1 MTVENSNSIDI
12 TISIYETILFLL
24 FNIIYLMIGFILW
37 HILWVSRH
45 GVEIPNLISKNT
57 ITYFSSRNFSL
68 VLKEIWERMWKLD
81 PTYLTSAIGY
91 EAYNFLLYQR
101 TILSTLF
108 TFFLI
113 STFLFLCR
121 IYGNIF
127 FPKEKDLQQFL
138 SVSNIFGIILITFF
152 HFRSFANL
160 KREAFHLYYTR
171 FMKMSEDKDINWLSC
186 RTLHISGINP
196 QERLTS
202 LMQTKLNVFLSKSSS
217 GKALDI
223 NFIPNYNKLLKY
235 EKERNEINDLRL
247 LITHEK
253 PFMRCL
259 FSSVYWSDNSM
270 KNELQ
275 KIQEKIDEITEEPV
289 FSSGHAFVCFDSL
302 TAAYKVMK
310 EFKNSPLMRF
320 KIRMKNFVSG
330 VKENILGNKNN
341 QLVSGQKANST
352 FQKFNED
359 YNIGSLDDNYF
370 IEENNEYEIKQNMNI
385 LVDQIIEPIDIVW
398 VNIGGDRGLY
408 VFRRIFLNLLLL
420 LLLIFFTTPMG
431 FLGAFKK
438 VDKYKILEFKWLK
451 IIPFGYILVTYIVP
465 LLIICINLML
475 IFAIDYIC
483 RFEKHYTHS
492 NYQFAFFTKSF
503 LYMLFNYLLIP
514 SLTLSYESLYDI
526 IKTNYK
532 NILHLLSQISSV
544 FDNSYFFI
552 ALIIQNGTYSF
563 VYYFLRLDELMFNA
577 FSTQVSFYKRHFI
590 NTGHAWH
597 RNEEDCFYFGY
608 FCAQYMV
615 FYTICIVFS
624 NYNPI
629 VPLAGIYLF
638 LIRHFGDFTSLLTVH
653 LNEIDSNGKFI
664 NKLVNYA
671 IIPVVIFQIFMIF
684 DCIIN
689 NKFIEAG
696 IVGIIMI
703 GSMVYYYFTYEGDYM
718 MAIYSY
724 NKQLD
729 NYQND
734 LNLHKLSS
742 SGFNPK
748 APVSH
753 NEMIKWNNRYRH
765 PLIIPAFV
773 NEEQNNNLMPQ
784 SSFSKIIDYKPNKKD
799 EEIFISPF
807 DPKNRSDE

>member
-1 MTVENSNSIDI
+1 MSNQNSVDT
-12 TISIYETILFLL
+12 TIGIYETLLFLL
-24 FNIIYLMIGFILW
+24 INIIYLMIGFILW

-68 VLKEIWERMWKLD
+68 VLREIWNRMWRLD
-81 PTYLTSAIGY
+81 SNYLTSAIGY
-91 EAYNFLLYQR
+91 EAYNFLLYER

-108 TFFLI
+108 TFFII
-113 STFLFLCR
+113 SLFLFLCR
-121 IYGNIF
+121 AYGNIF
-127 FPKEKDLQQFL
+127 FPKEKDFLQFL
-138 SVSNIFGIILITFF
+138 SVSNITGIILITFF
-152 HFRSFANL
+152 HFRSFEKL
-160 KREAFHLYYTR
+160 KREAFHFYYER
-171 FMKMSEDKDINWLSC
+171 FRKMSQNKDVNWLSC

-196 QERLTS
+196 HERLTS
-202 LMQTKLNVFLSKSSS
+202 IMQNKLNVFLSKSSS
-217 GKALDI
+217 GKVLDI

-253 PFMRCL
+253 PCMRCL
-259 FSSVYWSDNSM
+259 FSSIYWSENSM
-270 KNELQ
+270 QNELN

-289 FSSGHAFVCFDSL
+289 YSSGHAFVCFDSL

-310 EFKNSPLMRF
+310 EFKSSPIMRF
-320 KIRMKNFVSG
+320 KYRMKNFMNGMKDNITNSKN
-330 VKENILGNKNN
+330 KEIINEKNE
-341 QLVSGQKANST
+341 KST

-359 YNIGSLDDNYF
+359 YNIGKLEDNYF
-370 IEENNEYEIKQNMNI
+370 LEDNNEYKLKDNMNI

-398 VNIGGDRGLY
+398 VNIGGDKGLF
-408 VFRRIFLNLLLL
+408 VFRRIILNLSLL

-431 FLGAFKK
+431 FVGAFKK
-438 VDKYKILEFKWLK
+438 VDKYQILEFKWLK
-451 IIPFGYILVTYIVP
+451 VIPFGYILVTYIIP
-465 LLIICINLML
+465 LLIIGINLIL

-503 LYMLFNYLLIP
+503 VYMLFNFLLIP

-552 ALIIQNGTYSF
+552 ALIIQNGTVSF

-615 FYTICIVFS
+615 FYTICIVFA
-624 NYNPI
+624 NFNPI
-629 VPLAGIYLF
+629 IQLAGIYLF

-664 NKLVNYA
+664 NKLINYA
-671 IIPVVIFQIFMIF
+671 IVPILLFHLFMIF
-684 DCIIN
+684 DCIN
-689 NKFIEAG
+689 NEKIVEAS
-696 IVGIIMI
+696 IVGFIMLISIIYSYI
-703 GSMVYYYFTYEGDYM
+703 TYDSDYM

-724 NKQLD
+724 KKQFD
-729 NYQND
+729 NYEND
-734 LNLHKLSS
+734 NNINNSSISGLNNQAL
-742 SGFNPK
+742 P
-748 APVSH
+748 H
-753 NEMIKWNNRYRH
+753 NEIIKWNNKYRH

-773 NEEQNNNLMPQ
+773 NEEINNNDIINSRSPKDNTRRKAKNNE
-784 SSFSKIIDYKPNKKD
+784 SINVRSF
-799 EEIFISPF
+799 E
-807 DPKNRSDE
+807 PKNRSDE

>member
-1 MTVENSNSIDI
+1 MAAETENPVESSF
-12 TISIYETILFLL
+12 SIYETILFLL
-24 FNIIYLMIGFILW
+24 FNLLYLMIGFILW
-37 HILWVSRH
+37 DIFWVTKH

-68 VLKEIWERMWKLD
+68 VLKEIWDRMWELD
-81 PTYLTSAIGY
+81 ATYLTSAIGY

-108 TFFLI
+108 SFFLI
-113 STFLFLCR
+113 SIFLFLCR
-121 IYGNIF
+121 TYGHIF
-127 FPKEKDLQQFL
+127 FRKEKDLQEFL
-138 SVSNIFGIILITFF
+138 SVTNIFGIITITIF
-152 HFRSFANL
+152 HFRSFAKL
-160 KREAFHLYYTR
+160 KREAFRLYYSR
-171 FMKMSEDKDINWLSC
+171 FMKMSENKDVNWLSC

-270 KNELQ
+270 KNEL
-275 KIQEKIDEITEEPV
+275 KRVQEKIDEITEEPV

-302 TAAYKVMK
+302 TAAYKVMN
-310 EFKNSPLMRF
+310 EFKSSPLMRF
-320 KIRMKNFVSG
+320 KLRMKNFMSG
-330 VKENILGNKNN
+330 VKDNILGGKNN
-341 QLVSGQKANST
+341 VIMSGQKDKST

-359 YNIGSLDDNYF
+359 YNIGSLEDNYF
-370 IEENNEYEIKQNMNI
+370 FEENSENEIKENMNI

-398 VNIGGDRGLY
+398 VNIGGDKGLY
-408 VFRRIFLNLLLL
+408 VFRRLFLNLLLL
-420 LLLIFFTTPMG
+420 ALLIFFTTPMG
-431 FLGAFKK
+431 FISAFKK
-438 VDKYKILEFKWLK
+438 VDKYEILEFKWLK
-451 IIPFGYILVTYIVP
+451 VIPFGYILVTYIVP
-465 LLIICINLML
+465 LTIIGINLML

-503 LYMLFNYLLIP
+503 VYMLFNYLLIP

-532 NILHLLSQISSV
+532 DILNLLLQVSSI

-552 ALIIQNGTYSF
+552 ALIIQNGTVSF

-590 NTGHAWH
+590 NTGHSWH

-608 FCAQYMV
+608 FCSQYLV
-615 FYTICIVFS
+615 FYTICLVFA
-624 NYNPI
+624 NFNPI
-629 VPLAGIYLF
+629 LPLVGIYF
-638 LIRHFGDFTSLLTVH
+638 FMIRHFGDFASLLTVH

-664 NKLVNYA
+664 NKLVNYS
-671 IIPVVIFQIFMIF
+671 IVPILIFHIFMIF
-684 DCIIN
+684 DCIN
-689 NKFIEAG
+689 HNKFTEA
-696 IVGIIMI
+696 IIISFIMI
-703 GSMVYYYFTYEGDYM
+703 TSISYFYFTYDADYM

-724 NKQLD
+724 NKQFD
-729 NYQND
+729 NYQSD
-734 LNLHKLSS
+734 INLHKLSS
-742 SGFNPK
+742 SGFNPQ

-753 NEMIKWNNRYRH
+753 NELIKWTNRYRH
-765 PLIIPAFV
+765 PLIIPAFI
-773 NEEQNNNLMPQ
+773 NEHENNDDFMQ
-784 SSFSKIIDYKPNKKD
+784 SSYIQNPNKKNS
-799 EEIFISPF
+799 EEIYVRPF
-807 DPKNRSDE
+807 EPKNRSNE

>member
-1 MTVENSNSIDI
+1 MAAETENPVESSF
-12 TISIYETILFLL
+12 SIYETILFLL
-24 FNIIYLMIGFILW
+24 FNLLYLMIGFILW
-37 HILWVSRH
+37 DIFWVTKH

-68 VLKEIWERMWKLD
+68 VLKEIWDRMWELD
-81 PTYLTSAIGY
+81 ATYLTSAIGY

-108 TFFLI
+108 SFFLI
-113 STFLFLCR
+113 SIFLFLCR
-121 IYGNIF
+121 TYGHIF
-127 FPKEKDLQQFL
+127 FRKEKDLQEFL
-138 SVSNIFGIILITFF
+138 SVINIFGIITITIF
-152 HFRSFANL
+152 HFRSFAKL
-160 KREAFHLYYTR
+160 KREAFRLYYSR
-171 FMKMSEDKDINWLSC
+171 FMKMSENKDVNWLSC

-270 KNELQ
+270 KNEL
-275 KIQEKIDEITEEPV
+275 KRVQEKIDEITEEPV

-302 TAAYKVMK
+302 TAAYKVMN
-310 EFKNSPLMRF
+310 EFKSSPLMRF
-320 KIRMKNFVSG
+320 KLRMKNFMSG
-330 VKENILGNKNN
+330 VKDNILGGKNN
-341 QLVSGQKANST
+341 VIMSGQKDKST

-359 YNIGSLDDNYF
+359 YNIGSLEDNYF
-370 IEENNEYEIKQNMNI
+370 FEENSENEIKENMNI

-398 VNIGGDRGLY
+398 VNIGGDKGLY
-408 VFRRIFLNLLLL
+408 VFRRLFLNLLLL
-420 LLLIFFTTPMG
+420 ALLIFFTTPMG
-431 FLGAFKK
+431 FISAFKK
-438 VDKYKILEFKWLK
+438 VDKYEILEFKWLK
-451 IIPFGYILVTYIVP
+451 VIPFGYILVTYIVP
-465 LLIICINLML
+465 LTIIGINLML

-503 LYMLFNYLLIP
+503 VYMLFNYLLIP

-532 NILHLLSQISSV
+532 DILHLLLQVSSI

-552 ALIIQNGTYSF
+552 ALIIQNGTVSF

-590 NTGHAWH
+590 NTGHSWH

-608 FCAQYMV
+608 FCSQYLV
-615 FYTICIVFS
+615 FYTICLVFA
-624 NYNPI
+624 NFNPI
-629 VPLAGIYLF
+629 LPLVGIYF
-638 LIRHFGDFTSLLTVH
+638 FMIRHFGDFASLLTVH

-664 NKLVNYA
+664 NKLVNYS
-671 IIPVVIFQIFMIF
+671 IVPILIFHIFMIF
-684 DCIIN
+684 DCIN
-689 NKFIEAG
+689 HNKFTEA
-696 IVGIIMI
+696 IIISFIMI
-703 GSMVYYYFTYEGDYM
+703 TSISYFYFTYDADYM

-724 NKQLD
+724 NKQFD
-729 NYQND
+729 NYQSD
-734 LNLHKLSS
+734 INLHKLSS
-742 SGFNPK
+742 SGFNPQ

-753 NEMIKWNNRYRH
+753 NELIKWTNRYRH
-765 PLIIPAFV
+765 PLIIPAFI
-773 NEEQNNNLMPQ
+773 NEHENNDDFMQ
-784 SSFSKIIDYKPNKKD
+784 SSYIQNPNKKNS
-799 EEIFISPF
+799 EEIYVRPF
-807 DPKNRSDE
+807 EPKNRSNE

>member
-1 MTVENSNSIDI
+1 MAAETENPVESSF
-12 TISIYETILFLL
+12 SIYETILFLL
-24 FNIIYLMIGFILW
+24 FNLLYLMIGFILW
-37 HILWVSRH
+37 DIFWVTKH

-68 VLKEIWERMWKLD
+68 VLKEIWDRMWELD
-81 PTYLTSAIGY
+81 ATYLTSAIGY

-108 TFFLI
+108 SFFLI
-113 STFLFLCR
+113 SIFLFLCR
-121 IYGNIF
+121 TYGHIF
-127 FPKEKDLQQFL
+127 FRKEKDLQEFL
-138 SVSNIFGIILITFF
+138 SVINIFGIITITIF
-152 HFRSFANL
+152 HFRSFAKL
-160 KREAFHLYYTR
+160 KREAFRLYYSR
-171 FMKMSEDKDINWLSC
+171 FMKMSENKDVNWLSC

-270 KNELQ
+270 KNEL
-275 KIQEKIDEITEEPV
+275 KRVQEKIDEITEEPV

-302 TAAYKVMK
+302 TAAYKVMN
-310 EFKNSPLMRF
+310 EFKSSPLMRF
-320 KIRMKNFVSG
+320 KLRMKNFMSG
-330 VKENILGNKNN
+330 VKDNILGGKNN
-341 QLVSGQKANST
+341 VIMSGQKDKST

-359 YNIGSLDDNYF
+359 YNIGSLEDNYF
-370 IEENNEYEIKQNMNI
+370 FEENSENEIKENMNI

-398 VNIGGDRGLY
+398 VNIGGDKGLY
-408 VFRRIFLNLLLL
+408 VFRRLFLNLLLL
-420 LLLIFFTTPMG
+420 ALLIFFTTPMG
-431 FLGAFKK
+431 FISAFKK
-438 VDKYKILEFKWLK
+438 VDKYEILEFKWLK
-451 IIPFGYILVTYIVP
+451 VIPFGYILVTYIVP
-465 LLIICINLML
+465 LTIIGINLML

-503 LYMLFNYLLIP
+503 VYMLFNYLLIP

-532 NILHLLSQISSV
+532 DILHLLLQVSSI

-552 ALIIQNGTYSF
+552 ALIIQNGTVSF

-590 NTGHAWH
+590 NTGHSWH

-608 FCAQYMV
+608 LCSQYLV
-615 FYTICIVFS
+615 FYTICLVFA
-624 NYNPI
+624 NFNPI
-629 VPLAGIYLF
+629 LPLVGIYF
-638 LIRHFGDFTSLLTVH
+638 FMIRHFGDFASLLTVH

-664 NKLVNYA
+664 NKLVNYS
-671 IIPVVIFQIFMIF
+671 IVPILIFHIFMIF
-684 DCIIN
+684 DCIN
-689 NKFIEAG
+689 HDKFTEA
-696 IVGIIMI
+696 IIISFIMI
-703 GSMVYYYFTYEGDYM
+703 TSISYFYFTYDADYM

-724 NKQLD
+724 NKQFD
-729 NYQND
+729 NYQSD
-734 LNLHKLSS
+734 INLHKLSS
-742 SGFNPK
+742 SGFNPQ

-753 NEMIKWNNRYRH
+753 NELIKWTNRYRH
-765 PLIIPAFV
+765 PLIIPAFI
-773 NEEQNNNLMPQ
+773 NEHENNDDLMQ
-784 SSFSKIIDYKPNKKD
+784 SSYIQNPNKKNS
-799 EEIFISPF
+799 EEIYVRPF
-807 DPKNRSDE
+807 EPKNRSNE

>member
-1 MTVENSNSIDI
+1 MAAEAENPMESSF
-12 TISIYETILFLL
+12 SIYETILFLL
-24 FNIIYLMIGFILW
+24 FNLLYLMIGFILW
-37 HILWVSRH
+37 DIFWVTKH

-68 VLKEIWERMWKLD
+68 VLKEIWDRMWELD
-81 PTYLTSAIGY
+81 ATYLTSAIGY

-108 TFFLI
+108 SFFLI
-113 STFLFLCR
+113 SIFLFLCR
-121 IYGNIF
+121 TYGHIF
-127 FPKEKDLQQFL
+127 FRKEKDLQEFL
-138 SVSNIFGIILITFF
+138 SVINIFGIITITIF
-152 HFRSFANL
+152 HFRSFAKL
-160 KREAFHLYYTR
+160 KREAFRLYYSR
-171 FMKMSEDKDINWLSC
+171 FMKMSENKDVNWLSC

-270 KNELQ
+270 KNEL
-275 KIQEKIDEITEEPV
+275 KRVQEKIDEITEEPV

-302 TAAYKVMK
+302 TAAYKVMN
-310 EFKNSPLMRF
+310 EFKSSPLMRF
-320 KIRMKNFVSG
+320 KLRMKNFMSG
-330 VKENILGNKNN
+330 VKDNILGGKNN
-341 QLVSGQKANST
+341 VIMSGQKDKST

-359 YNIGSLDDNYF
+359 YNIGSLEDNYF
-370 IEENNEYEIKQNMNI
+370 FEENSENEIKENMNI

-398 VNIGGDRGLY
+398 VNIGGDKGLY
-408 VFRRIFLNLLLL
+408 VFRRLFLNLLLL
-420 LLLIFFTTPMG
+420 ALLIFFTTPMG
-431 FLGAFKK
+431 FISAFKK
-438 VDKYKILEFKWLK
+438 VDKYEILEFKWLK
-451 IIPFGYILVTYIVP
+451 VIPFGYILVTYIVP
-465 LLIICINLML
+465 LTIIGINLML

-503 LYMLFNYLLIP
+503 VYMLFNYLLIP

-532 NILHLLSQISSV
+532 DILHLLLQVSSI

-552 ALIIQNGTYSF
+552 ALIIQNGTVSF

-590 NTGHAWH
+590 NTGHSWH

-608 FCAQYMV
+608 FCSQYLV
-615 FYTICIVFS
+615 FYTICLVFA
-624 NYNPI
+624 NFNPI
-629 VPLAGIYLF
+629 LPLVGIYF
-638 LIRHFGDFTSLLTVH
+638 FMIRHFGDFASLLTVH

-664 NKLVNYA
+664 NKLVNYS
-671 IIPVVIFQIFMIF
+671 IVPILIFHIFMIF
-684 DCIIN
+684 DCIN
-689 NKFIEAG
+689 HNKFTEA
-696 IVGIIMI
+696 IIISFIMI
-703 GSMVYYYFTYEGDYM
+703 TSISYFYFTYDADYM

-724 NKQLD
+724 NKQFD
-729 NYQND
+729 NYQSD
-734 LNLHKLSS
+734 INLHKLSS
-742 SGFNPK
+742 SGFNPQ

-753 NEMIKWNNRYRH
+753 NELIKWTNRYRH
-765 PLIIPAFV
+765 PLIIPAFI
-773 NEEQNNNLMPQ
+773 NEHENNDDLMQ
-784 SSFSKIIDYKPNKKD
+784 SSYIQNPNKKNS
-799 EEIFISPF
+799 EEIYVRPF
-807 DPKNRSDE
+807 EPKNRSNE

>member
-1 MTVENSNSIDI
+1 MAAESENPVESSF
-12 TISIYETILFLL
+12 SIYETILFLL
-24 FNIIYLMIGFILW
+24 FNLLYLMIGFILW
-37 HILWVSRH
+37 DIFWVTKH

-68 VLKEIWERMWKLD
+68 VLKEIWDRMWKLD
-81 PTYLTSAIGY
+81 TTYLTSAIGY

-108 TFFLI
+108 SFFLI
-113 STFLFLCR
+113 SIFLFLCR
-121 IYGNIF
+121 TYGHIF
-127 FPKEKDLQQFL
+127 FRKEKDLQEFL
-138 SVSNIFGIILITFF
+138 SVTNIFGIITITIF
-152 HFRSFANL
+152 HFRSFAKL
-160 KREAFHLYYTR
+160 KREAFRLYYSR
-171 FMKMSEDKDINWLSC
+171 FMKMSENKDVNWLSC

-270 KNELQ
+270 KNEL
-275 KIQEKIDEITEEPV
+275 KRVQEKIDEITEEPV

-302 TAAYKVMK
+302 TAAYKVMN
-310 EFKNSPLMRF
+310 EFKSSPLMRF
-320 KIRMKNFVSG
+320 KLRMKNFMSG
-330 VKENILGNKNN
+330 VKDNILGGKNN
-341 QLVSGQKANST
+341 VIMSGQKDKST

-359 YNIGSLDDNYF
+359 YNIGSLEDNYF
-370 IEENNEYEIKQNMNI
+370 FEENSENEIKENMNI

-398 VNIGGDRGLY
+398 VNIGGDKGLY
-408 VFRRIFLNLLLL
+408 VFRRLFLNLLLL
-420 LLLIFFTTPMG
+420 ALLIFFTTPMG
-431 FLGAFKK
+431 FISAFKK
-438 VDKYKILEFKWLK
+438 VDKYEILEFKWLK
-451 IIPFGYILVTYIVP
+451 VIPFGYILVTYIVP
-465 LLIICINLML
+465 LTIIGINLML

-503 LYMLFNYLLIP
+503 VYMLFNYLLIP

-532 NILHLLSQISSV
+532 DILNLLLQVSSI

-552 ALIIQNGTYSF
+552 ALIIQNGTVSF

-590 NTGHAWH
+590 NTGHSWH

-608 FCAQYMV
+608 FCSQYLV
-615 FYTICIVFS
+615 FYTICLVFA
-624 NYNPI
+624 NFNPI
-629 VPLAGIYLF
+629 LPLVGIYFF
-638 LIRHFGDFTSLLTVH
+638 LIRHFGDFASLLTVH

-664 NKLVNYA
+664 NKLVNYS
-671 IIPVVIFQIFMIF
+671 IVPILIFHIFMIF
-684 DCIIN
+684 DCIN
-689 NKFIEAG
+689 HDKLTEA
-696 IVGIIMI
+696 IIISFIMI
-703 GSMVYYYFTYEGDYM
+703 TSISYFYFTYDADYM

-724 NKQLD
+724 NKQFD
-729 NYQND
+729 NYQSD
-734 LNLHKLSS
+734 INLHKLSS
-742 SGFNPK
+742 SGFNPQ

-753 NEMIKWNNRYRH
+753 NELIKWTNRYRH
-765 PLIIPAFV
+765 PLIIPAFI
-773 NEEQNNNLMPQ
+773 NEHENNDDLMQ
-784 SSFSKIIDYKPNKKD
+784 SSYIQNPNKKNS
-799 EEIFISPF
+799 EEIYVRPF
-807 DPKNRSDE
+807 EPKNRSNE

>member
-1 MTVENSNSIDI
+1 MSKQNDQNPVET

-24 FNIIYLMIGFILW
+24 FNLIYLMIGFILW

-57 ITYFSSRNFSL
+57 LTYFSSRNFSL
-68 VLKEIWERMWKLD
+68 VLREIWNRMWKLD
-81 PTYLTSAIGY
+81 GDYLTSAIGY

-108 TFFLI
+108 SFFLI
-113 STFLFLCR
+113 SICLFLFR
-121 IYGNIF
+121 KYGYIF
-127 FPKEKDLQQFL
+127 FPKEKDLEQFL
-138 SVSNIFGIILITFF
+138 SVSNITGIILITFF
-152 HFRSFANL
+152 HFRSFSTL
-160 KREAFHLYYTR
+160 KREAFHLYYSR
-171 FMKMSEDKDINWLSC
+171 FMKMSENKDVNWLSC

-202 LMQTKLNVFLSKSSS
+202 LMQTKLNVFLSKTSS
-217 GKALDI
+217 GKVLDI
-223 NFIPNYNKLLKY
+223 TFIPNYNKLLKC

-247 LITHEK
+247 LITHER

-259 FSSVYWSDNSM
+259 FSSIYWSDNSM
-270 KNELQ
+270 KNELK
-275 KIQEKIDEITEEPV
+275 KIQEQIDEITEEPV

-310 EFKNSPLMRF
+310 EFKNSPFMGF
-320 KIRMKNFVSG
+320 KLKMKNLMSG
-330 VKENILGNKNN
+330 KKGDILGDNN
-341 QLVSGQKANST
+341 DLLMSGKKAKST

-359 YNIGSLDDNYF
+359 YNIGSLEDNYF
-370 IEENNEYEIKQNMNI
+370 FEENNEIEIKENMNI
-385 LVDQIIEPIDIVW
+385 LVDQLIEPIDIVW
-398 VNIGGDRGLY
+398 VNIGGDKGLY
-408 VFRRIFLNLLLL
+408 VFRRIFLNLSLLV
-420 LLLIFFTTPMG
+420 LLIFFTTPMG
-431 FLGAFKK
+431 FVSAFKK
-438 VDKYKILEFKWLK
+438 VDKYQILEFKWLK
-451 IIPFGYILVTYIVP
+451 VIPFGYILVTYIIP
-465 LLIICINLML
+465 LLIIGINLIL

-503 LYMLFNYLLIP
+503 VYMLFNYLLIP

-532 NILHLLSQISSV
+532 NFLQLLSQISSV

-552 ALIIQNGTYSF
+552 ALIIQNGTVSF

-590 NTGHAWH
+590 NTGHSWH

-615 FYTICIVFS
+615 FYSICLVFS
-624 NYNPI
+624 NFNPI
-629 VPLAGIYLF
+629 LPLSGIYLF

-653 LNEIDSNGKFI
+653 LKEIDSNGKFI
-664 NKLVNYA
+664 NKLINYA
-671 IIPVVIFQIFMIF
+671 IVPILLFHIFMIF
-684 DCIIN
+684 DCVN
-689 NKFIEAG
+689 NDKFIEASL
-696 IVGIIMI
+696 VGLIMLVSIIY
-703 GSMVYYYFTYEGDYM
+703 SYVTYDSDYM

-724 NKQLD
+724 NKQFD

-734 LNLHKLSS
+734 NNINNISISGLN
-742 SGFNPK
+742 NQI
-748 APVSH
+748 AISH
-753 NEMIKWNNRYRH
+753 NEIIKWNNKYRH

-773 NEEQNNNLMPQ
+773 NEQENHDFIQSSYPSDNNKRKNNNDMSINIRAFEP
-784 SSFSKIIDYKPNKKD
+784 KD
-799 EEIFISPF
+799 
-807 DPKNRSDE
+807 RTDE

>member
-1 MTVENSNSIDI
+1 MAAETENPVESSF
-12 TISIYETILFLL
+12 SIYETILFLL
-24 FNIIYLMIGFILW
+24 FNLLYLMIGFILW
-37 HILWVSRH
+37 DIFWVTKH

-68 VLKEIWERMWKLD
+68 VLKEIWDRMWELD
-81 PTYLTSAIGY
+81 ATYLTSAIGY

-108 TFFLI
+108 SFFLI
-113 STFLFLCR
+113 SIFLFLCR
-121 IYGNIF
+121 TYGHIF
-127 FPKEKDLQQFL
+127 FRKEKDLQEFL
-138 SVSNIFGIILITFF
+138 SVTNIFGIITITIF
-152 HFRSFANL
+152 HFRSFAKL
-160 KREAFHLYYTR
+160 KREAFRLYYSR
-171 FMKMSEDKDINWLSC
+171 FMKMSENKDVNWLSC

-270 KNELQ
+270 KNEL
-275 KIQEKIDEITEEPV
+275 KRVQEKIDEITEEPV

-302 TAAYKVMK
+302 TAAYKVMN
-310 EFKNSPLMRF
+310 EFKSSPLMRF
-320 KIRMKNFVSG
+320 KLRMKNFMSG
-330 VKENILGNKNN
+330 VKDNILGGKNN
-341 QLVSGQKANST
+341 VIISGQKDKST

-359 YNIGSLDDNYF
+359 YNIGSLEDNYF
-370 IEENNEYEIKQNMNI
+370 FEENSENEIKENMNI

-398 VNIGGDRGLY
+398 VNIGGDKGLY
-408 VFRRIFLNLLLL
+408 VFRRLFLNLLLL
-420 LLLIFFTTPMG
+420 ALLIFFTTPMG
-431 FLGAFKK
+431 FISAFKK
-438 VDKYKILEFKWLK
+438 VDKYEILEFKWLK
-451 IIPFGYILVTYIVP
+451 VIPFGYILVTYIVP
-465 LLIICINLML
+465 LTIIGINLML

-503 LYMLFNYLLIP
+503 VYMLFNYLLIP

-532 NILHLLSQISSV
+532 DILHLLLQVSSI

-552 ALIIQNGTYSF
+552 ALIIQNGTVSF

-590 NTGHAWH
+590 NTGHSWH

-608 FCAQYMV
+608 FCSQYLV
-615 FYTICIVFS
+615 FYTICLVFA
-624 NYNPI
+624 NFNPI
-629 VPLAGIYLF
+629 LPLVGIYF
-638 LIRHFGDFTSLLTVH
+638 FMIRHFGDFASLLTVH

-664 NKLVNYA
+664 NKLVNYS
-671 IIPVVIFQIFMIF
+671 IVPILIFHIFMIF
-684 DCIIN
+684 DCIN
-689 NKFIEAG
+689 HDKFTEA
-696 IVGIIMI
+696 IIISFIMI
-703 GSMVYYYFTYEGDYM
+703 TSISYFYFTYDADYM

-724 NKQLD
+724 NKQFD
-729 NYQND
+729 NYQSD
-734 LNLHKLSS
+734 INLHKLSS
-742 SGFNPK
+742 SGFNPQ

-753 NEMIKWNNRYRH
+753 NELIKWTNRYRH
-765 PLIIPAFV
+765 PLIIPAFI
-773 NEEQNNNLMPQ
+773 NEHENNDDLMQ
-784 SSFSKIIDYKPNKKD
+784 SSYIQNPNKKNS
-799 EEIFISPF
+799 EEIYVRPF
-807 DPKNRSDE
+807 EPKNRSNE

>member
-1 MTVENSNSIDI
+1 MAAETENPVESSF
-12 TISIYETILFLL
+12 SIYETILFLL
-24 FNIIYLMIGFILW
+24 FNLLYLMIGFILW
-37 HILWVSRH
+37 DIFWVTKH

-68 VLKEIWERMWKLD
+68 VLKEIWDRMWELD
-81 PTYLTSAIGY
+81 ATYLTSAIGY

-108 TFFLI
+108 SFFLI
-113 STFLFLCR
+113 SIFLFLCR
-121 IYGNIF
+121 TYGHIF
-127 FPKEKDLQQFL
+127 FRKEKDLQEFL
-138 SVSNIFGIILITFF
+138 SVINIFGIITITIF
-152 HFRSFANL
+152 HFRSFAKL
-160 KREAFHLYYTR
+160 KREAFRLYYSR
-171 FMKMSEDKDINWLSC
+171 FMKMSENKDVNWLSC

-270 KNELQ
+270 KNEL
-275 KIQEKIDEITEEPV
+275 KRVQEKIDEITEEPV

-302 TAAYKVMK
+302 TAAYKVMN
-310 EFKNSPLMRF
+310 EFKSSPLMRF
-320 KIRMKNFVSG
+320 KLRMKNFMSG
-330 VKENILGNKNN
+330 VKDNILGGKNN
-341 QLVSGQKANST
+341 VIMSGQKDKST

-359 YNIGSLDDNYF
+359 YNIGSLEDNYF
-370 IEENNEYEIKQNMNI
+370 FEENSENEIKENMNI

-398 VNIGGDRGLY
+398 VNIGGDKGLY
-408 VFRRIFLNLLLL
+408 VFRRLFLNLLLL
-420 LLLIFFTTPMG
+420 ALLIFFTTPMG
-431 FLGAFKK
+431 FISAFKK
-438 VDKYKILEFKWLK
+438 VDKYEILEFKWLK
-451 IIPFGYILVTYIVP
+451 VIPFGYILVTYIVP
-465 LLIICINLML
+465 LTIIGINLML

-503 LYMLFNYLLIP
+503 VYMLFNYLLIP

-532 NILHLLSQISSV
+532 DILHLLLQVSSI

-552 ALIIQNGTYSF
+552 ALIIQNGTVSF

-590 NTGHAWH
+590 NTGHSWH

-608 FCAQYMV
+608 FCSQYLV
-615 FYTICIVFS
+615 FYTICLVFA
-624 NYNPI
+624 NFNPI
-629 VPLAGIYLF
+629 LPLVGIYF
-638 LIRHFGDFTSLLTVH
+638 FMIRHFGDFASLLTVH

-664 NKLVNYA
+664 NKLVNYS
-671 IIPVVIFQIFMIF
+671 IVPILIFHIFMIF
-684 DCIIN
+684 DCIN
-689 NKFIEAG
+689 HDKFTEA
-696 IVGIIMI
+696 IIISFIMI
-703 GSMVYYYFTYEGDYM
+703 TSISYFYFTYDADYM

-724 NKQLD
+724 NKQFD
-729 NYQND
+729 NYQSD
-734 LNLHKLSS
+734 INLHKLSS
-742 SGFNPK
+742 SGFNPQ

-753 NEMIKWNNRYRH
+753 NELIKWTNRYRH
-765 PLIIPAFV
+765 PLIIPAFI
-773 NEEQNNNLMPQ
+773 NEHENNDDLMQ
-784 SSFSKIIDYKPNKKD
+784 SSYIQNPNKKNS
-799 EEIFISPF
+799 EEIYVRPF
-807 DPKNRSDE
+807 EPKNRSNE

>member
-1 MTVENSNSIDI
+1 MVATEDPVES
-12 TISIYETILFLL
+12 TISIYETLLFLL
-24 FNIIYLMIGFILW
+24 FNLIYLMIGFILW
-37 HILWVSRH
+37 DIFWVSKH

-68 VLKEIWERMWKLD
+68 VLKEIWDRMWKLD
-81 PTYLTSAIGY
+81 GNYLTSAIGY

-108 TFFLI
+108 SFLLI
-113 STFLFLCR
+113 SIFLFLCR
-121 IYGNIF
+121 TYGHIF
-127 FPKEKDLQQFL
+127 FLKEQDLHQFL
-138 SVSNIFGIILITFF
+138 SVTNIFGIITITLF
-152 HFRSFANL
+152 HFRSFAKL
-160 KREAFHLYYTR
+160 KREAFRLYYSR
-171 FMKMSEDKDINWLSC
+171 FMKMSENKDVNWLSC

-196 QERLTS
+196 QERLIN

-247 LITHEK
+247 LITHER

-270 KNELQ
+270 KNEL
-275 KIQEKIDEITEEPV
+275 KRVQEKIDEITEEPV

-310 EFKNSPLMRF
+310 EFKSSPFMRF
-320 KIRMKNFVSG
+320 KLRMKNFMSG
-330 VKENILGNKNN
+330 VRENILGGRNN
-341 QLVSGQKANST
+341 ELISGQKAKST

-359 YNIGSLDDNYF
+359 YNIGSLEDNYF
-370 IEENNEYEIKQNMNI
+370 FEENSENEIKENMNI

-398 VNIGGDRGLY
+398 VNIGGDKGLY

-420 LLLIFFTTPMG
+420 ALLIFFTTPMG
-431 FLGAFKK
+431 FISAFKK
-438 VDKYKILEFKWLK
+438 VDKYEILEFKWLK
-451 IIPFGYILVTYIVP
+451 VIPFGYILVTYLIP
-465 LLIICINLML
+465 LMIIGINLML

-492 NYQFAFFTKSF
+492 NYQFSFFAKSF
-503 LYMLFNYLLIP
+503 VYMLFNYLLIP
-514 SLTLSYESLYDI
+514 SLTLSYESLYEL

-532 NILHLLSQISSV
+532 NILQLLLQISSI
-544 FDNSYFFI
+544 FENSYFFI
-552 ALIIQNGTYSF
+552 TLIIQNGTVSF

-590 NTGHAWH
+590 NTGHSWH

-608 FCAQYMV
+608 FCSQYLV

-624 NYNPI
+624 IYNPI
-629 VPLAGIYLF
+629 LPLVGIYF
-638 LIRHFGDFTSLLTVH
+638 FMIRHFGDFTSLLTVH

-671 IIPVVIFQIFMIF
+671 IVPLIIFHIFMIF
-684 DCIIN
+684 DCIN
-689 NKFIEAG
+689 NVKYTEAI
-696 IVGIIMI
+696 IVGIILI
-703 GSMVYYYFTYEGDYM
+703 TSILYYYFTYDADYM

-724 NKQLD
+724 NKQFD
-729 NYQND
+729 NYQSD
-734 LNLHKLSS
+734 INLHKLSS
-742 SGFNPK
+742 SGFNPQ

-753 NEMIKWNNRYRH
+753 NELIKWTNRYRH

-773 NEEQNNNLMPQ
+773 NENDSNADLIQ
-784 SSFSKIIDYKPNKKD
+784 SSYIQNQKKHNN
-799 EEIFISPF
+799 EEIFVRPF
-807 DPKNRSDE
+807 EPKNRSDE

>member
-1 MTVENSNSIDI
+1 MAAETENPVESSF
-12 TISIYETILFLL
+12 SIYETILFLL
-24 FNIIYLMIGFILW
+24 FNLLYLMIGFILW
-37 HILWVSRH
+37 DIFWVTKH

-68 VLKEIWERMWKLD
+68 VLKEIWDRMWELD
-81 PTYLTSAIGY
+81 ATYLTSAIGY

-108 TFFLI
+108 SFFLI
-113 STFLFLCR
+113 SIFLFLCR
-121 IYGNIF
+121 TYGHIF
-127 FPKEKDLQQFL
+127 FRKEKDLQEFL
-138 SVSNIFGIILITFF
+138 SVTNIFGIITITIF
-152 HFRSFANL
+152 HFRSFAKL
-160 KREAFHLYYTR
+160 KREAFRLYYSR
-171 FMKMSEDKDINWLSC
+171 FMKMSENKDVNWLSC

-270 KNELQ
+270 KNEL
-275 KIQEKIDEITEEPV
+275 KRVQEKIDEITEEPV

-302 TAAYKVMK
+302 TAAYKVMN
-310 EFKNSPLMRF
+310 EFKSSPLMRF
-320 KIRMKNFVSG
+320 KLRMKNFMSG
-330 VKENILGNKNN
+330 VKDNILGGKNN
-341 QLVSGQKANST
+341 VIMSGQKDKST

-359 YNIGSLDDNYF
+359 YNIGSLEDNYF
-370 IEENNEYEIKQNMNI
+370 FEENSENEIKENMNI

-398 VNIGGDRGLY
+398 VNIGGDKGLY
-408 VFRRIFLNLLLL
+408 VFRRLFLNLLLL
-420 LLLIFFTTPMG
+420 ALLIFFTTPMG
-431 FLGAFKK
+431 FISAFKK
-438 VDKYKILEFKWLK
+438 VDKYEILEFKWLK
-451 IIPFGYILVTYIVP
+451 VIPFGYILVTYIVP
-465 LLIICINLML
+465 LTIIGINLML

-503 LYMLFNYLLIP
+503 VYMLFNYLLIP

-532 NILHLLSQISSV
+532 DILNLLLQVSSI

-552 ALIIQNGTYSF
+552 ALIIQNGTVSF

-590 NTGHAWH
+590 NTGHSWH

-608 FCAQYMV
+608 FCSQYLV
-615 FYTICIVFS
+615 FYTICLVFA
-624 NYNPI
+624 NFNPI
-629 VPLAGIYLF
+629 LPLVGIYF
-638 LIRHFGDFTSLLTVH
+638 FMIRHFGDFASLLTVH

-664 NKLVNYA
+664 NKLVNYS
-671 IIPVVIFQIFMIF
+671 IVPILIFHIFMIF
-684 DCIIN
+684 DCIN
-689 NKFIEAG
+689 HDKFTEA
-696 IVGIIMI
+696 IIISFIMI
-703 GSMVYYYFTYEGDYM
+703 TSISYFYFTYDADYM

-724 NKQLD
+724 NKQFD
-729 NYQND
+729 NYQSD
-734 LNLHKLSS
+734 INLHKLSS
-742 SGFNPK
+742 SGFNPQ

-753 NEMIKWNNRYRH
+753 NELIKWTNRYRH
-765 PLIIPAFV
+765 PLIIPAFI
-773 NEEQNNNLMPQ
+773 NEHENNDDFMQ
-784 SSFSKIIDYKPNKKD
+784 SSYIQNPNKKNS
-799 EEIFISPF
+799 EEIYVRPF
-807 DPKNRSDE
+807 EPKNRSNE

>member
-1 MTVENSNSIDI
+1 MAAEAENPMESSF
-12 TISIYETILFLL
+12 SIYETILFLL
-24 FNIIYLMIGFILW
+24 FNLLYLMIGFILW
-37 HILWVSRH
+37 DIFWVTKH

-68 VLKEIWERMWKLD
+68 VLKEIWDRMWELD
-81 PTYLTSAIGY
+81 ATYLTSAIGY

-108 TFFLI
+108 SFFLI
-113 STFLFLCR
+113 SIFLFLCR
-121 IYGNIF
+121 TYGHIF
-127 FPKEKDLQQFL
+127 FRKEKDLQEFL
-138 SVSNIFGIILITFF
+138 SVINIFGIITITIF
-152 HFRSFANL
+152 HFRSFAKL
-160 KREAFHLYYTR
+160 KREAFRLYYSR
-171 FMKMSEDKDINWLSC
+171 FMKMSENKDVNWLSC

-270 KNELQ
+270 KNEL
-275 KIQEKIDEITEEPV
+275 KRVQEKIDEITEEPV

-302 TAAYKVMK
+302 TAAYKVMN
-310 EFKNSPLMRF
+310 EFKSSPLMRF
-320 KIRMKNFVSG
+320 KLRMKNFMSG
-330 VKENILGNKNN
+330 VKDNILGGKNN
-341 QLVSGQKANST
+341 VIMSGQKDKST

-359 YNIGSLDDNYF
+359 YNIGSLEDNYF
-370 IEENNEYEIKQNMNI
+370 FEENSENEIKENMNI

-398 VNIGGDRGLY
+398 VNIGGDKGLY
-408 VFRRIFLNLLLL
+408 VFRRLFLNLLLL
-420 LLLIFFTTPMG
+420 ALLIFFTTPMG
-431 FLGAFKK
+431 FISAFKK
-438 VDKYKILEFKWLK
+438 VDKYEILEFKWLK
-451 IIPFGYILVTYIVP
+451 VIPFGYILVTYIVP
-465 LLIICINLML
+465 LTIIGINLML

-503 LYMLFNYLLIP
+503 VYMLFNYLLIP

-532 NILHLLSQISSV
+532 DILNLLLQVSSI

-552 ALIIQNGTYSF
+552 ALIIQNGTVSF

-590 NTGHAWH
+590 NTGHSWH

-608 FCAQYMV
+608 FCSQYLV
-615 FYTICIVFS
+615 FYTICLVFA
-624 NYNPI
+624 NFNPI
-629 VPLAGIYLF
+629 LPLVGIYF
-638 LIRHFGDFTSLLTVH
+638 FMIRHFGDFASLLTVH

-664 NKLVNYA
+664 NKLVNYS
-671 IIPVVIFQIFMIF
+671 IVPILIFHIFMIF
-684 DCIIN
+684 DCIN
-689 NKFIEAG
+689 HNKLTEA
-696 IVGIIMI
+696 IIISFIMI
-703 GSMVYYYFTYEGDYM
+703 TSISYFYFTYDADYM

-724 NKQLD
+724 NKQFD

-734 LNLHKLSS
+734 INLHKLSS
-742 SGFNPK
+742 SGFNPQ

-753 NEMIKWNNRYRH
+753 NELIKWTNRYRH
-765 PLIIPAFV
+765 PLIIPAFI
-773 NEEQNNNLMPQ
+773 NEHENNDDLMQ
-784 SSFSKIIDYKPNKKD
+784 SSYIQNPNKKNS
-799 EEIFISPF
+799 EEIYVRPF
-807 DPKNRSDE
+807 EPKNRSNE